1 MSKGREFRSE
11 PPGALEPKGSGY
23 GPWAER
29 WLLPFVRDSTLWPVL
44 LVVIAH
50 AAAFL
55 APALLLALRD
65 RRITAQAALLLLAA
79 FTVNGVWGE
88 IRRRGR
94 VGALNVV
101 VLCTWL
107 LSVVLAVVADR
118 YGIF

>member
-1 MSKGREFRSE
+1 MSKSRDSRSE
-11 PPGALEPKGSGY
+11 PPGPLAANDSGY
-23 GPWAER
+23 SPWAER

-65 RRITAQAALLLLAA
+65 RRIPAQAALLLLAA
-79 FTVNGVWGE
+79 FTINGVWGE

-101 VLCTWL
+101 VLCIWL
-107 LSVVLAVVADR
+107 LSAVLAVVADR

>member
-1 MSKGREFRSE
+1 MSKDRESRSE
-11 PPGALEPKGSGY
+11 PSGSLEPNGSGHS
-23 GPWAER
+23 PWAER

-44 LVVIAH
+44 LVAIAH

-55 APALLLALRD
+55 APVLLLALRD
-65 RRITAQAALLLLAA
+65 QRIPAQAVLLLLAA
-79 FTVNGVWGE
+79 FTINGVWGE
-88 IRRRGR
+88 IRRRDR

-101 VLCTWL
+101 VLCIWL

>member
-1 MSKGREFRSE
+1 MSERRGPRNPMPSS
-11 PPGALEPKGSGY
+11 LEPTGSGHS
-23 GPWAER
+23 PWAER

-65 RRITAQAALLLLAA
+65 RRIPAQAALLLLAA
-79 FTVNGVWGE
+79 FTVDSVWRE
-88 IRRRGR
+88 LRRRGR
-94 VGALNVV
+94 VGALNGV